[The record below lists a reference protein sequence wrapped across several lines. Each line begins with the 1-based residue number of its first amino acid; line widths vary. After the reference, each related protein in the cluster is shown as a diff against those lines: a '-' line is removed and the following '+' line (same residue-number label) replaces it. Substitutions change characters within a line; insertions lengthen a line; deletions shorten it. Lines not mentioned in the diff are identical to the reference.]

1 MEEIINKIRSYSI
14 DHKAQKHLCVFQ
26 INSIYLVFF
35 VKVVHNLS
43 QTMFEE
49 KSILKKKIIS
59 C

>member
-1 MEEIINKIRSYSI
+1 
-14 DHKAQKHLCVFQ
+14 LCVFQ

-35 VKVVHNLS
+35 VIVLHNLS

-49 KSILKKKIIS
+49 KSIRETKLS